1 MSDPFIGEIRLF
13 GFNFAPTDWAQCNG
27 QLLSIAQNT
36 ALFSIL
42 GTTYGGDART
52 TFGLP
57 NLQGQ
62 APLHAGQGPGLSDR
76 QLGESGGEPSVT
88 LIVSE
93 MTPHAHAVA
102 ASSTTADQSN
112 PTNTVW
118 ATGAGGRGQNFYTR
132 GAGVPMSNQALGA
145 TGGSQPHNNLP
156 PYLLLNF
163 CICMYGVYPPRS

>member
-13 GFNFAPTDWAQCNG
+13 GFNFAPQGWAQCNG
-27 QLLSIAQNT
+27 QLLPISQNT

-42 GTTYGGDART
+42 GTTYGGDGRT

-62 APLHAGQGPGLSDR
+62 TPLHTGQGPGLSDR

-88 LIVSE
+88 LNVSE
-93 MTPHAHAVA
+93 MPLHAHAVA
-102 ASSTTADQSN
+102 ASSTIADQSN

-145 TGGSQPHNNLP
+145 TGGNQPHNNLP
-156 PYLLLNF
+156 PYLVLNF
-163 CICMYGVYPPRS
+163 CICVSGVYPQRS